1 MPKKLY
7 KLRKE
12 VCNCKVLLFG
22 RDAYSE
28 NMSRVR
34 ERIRKWLYVTIVGM
48 VTYLV
53 LWKSPALKTTL
64 TYYYDTSKEV
74 LGNSIEWAL
83 VQVYIPLF
91 EYVRGNL
98 EVTSKYEW
106 FVMNSSPLYQY
117 MADKEAYFPYANVRE
132 VLDIADEMEE
142 RVLEENEN
150 YKMDNELAEEE
161 KQQEPENT
169 EERVENG
176 ENGVIYNEE
185 KQFVYDWGEYSDL
198 EKVKE
203 DFFAVDSTTDI
214 DLNRIIPSSFLEKD
228 LTIDKSGEEPQI
240 LIYHTHSQEGY
251 LNSVGGDETTTV
263 VGVGDY
269 LETLLEERG
278 FSVLHHKGEYDVES
292 RDYAYSNALPGVE
305 SVLEKNPSIEVVIDL
320 HRDAV
325 AEDRHL
331 VSTQCGKDAA
341 QIMFFNGLSYTKK
354 QGNIDYLKNPYIDDN
369 LAFSF
374 QMQVLCN
381 EYYPGSTRKI
391 YLKGYRYNMHL
402 KPKSLLVEVGAQ
414 TNTLEEAYNSM
425 EILAHALDMCLS
437 PKEE

>member
-12 VCNCKVLLFG
+12 VCNCKVLLLG

>member
-12 VCNCKVLLFG
+12 VCNCKVLLLG

-278 FSVLHHKGEYDVES
+278 FVVLHHKGEYDVES

>member
-1 MPKKLY
+1 
-7 KLRKE
+7 
-12 VCNCKVLLFG
+12 
-22 RDAYSE
+22 
-28 NMSRVR
+28 MSRVR

>member
-1 MPKKLY
+1 
-7 KLRKE
+7 
-12 VCNCKVLLFG
+12 
-22 RDAYSE
+22 
-28 NMSRVR
+28 MSRVR

-263 VGVGDY
+263 VVVGDY

-278 FSVLHHKGEYDVES
+278 FAVLHHKGEYDVES

-341 QIMFFNGLSYTKK
+341 QLMFFNGLSYTKK

>member
-1 MPKKLY
+1 
-7 KLRKE
+7 
-12 VCNCKVLLFG
+12 
-22 RDAYSE
+22 
-28 NMSRVR
+28 MSRVR

-278 FSVLHHKGEYDVES
+278 FAVLHHKGEYDVES

-341 QIMFFNGLSYTKK
+341 QLMFFNGLSYTKK

>member
-1 MPKKLY
+1 M
-7 KLRKE
+7 
-12 VCNCKVLLFG
+12 G

>member
-1 MPKKLY
+1 M
-7 KLRKE
+7 
-12 VCNCKVLLFG
+12 G

-341 QIMFFNGLSYTKK
+341 QLMFFNGLSYTKK